1 MGIKDLLQPTV
12 WAVFEYIQVLS
23 FFVPFF
29 RVNGCETSN
38 HPRTSLKMFQTA
50 PGW

>member
-23 FFVPFF
+23 FLYPFSGLTA
-29 RVNGCETSN
+29 VK
-38 HPRTSLKMFQTA
+38 HQTTLEHL
-50 PGW
+50 